1 MEKQEDCGGI
11 LLTLILKC
19 ASAAFKGVTLI
30 GRTLPLIVSDR
41 AAVAAAAVAA
51 DGLCGAVAVLGGVLV
66 ATLLDAVAVND
77 ADRFALGR
85 CLTT

>member
-1 MEKQEDCGGI
+1 MR
-11 LLTLILKC
+11 
-19 ASAAFKGVTLI
+19 AAAAFEGVTLI
-30 GRTLPLIVSDR
+30 SRTLPLIMSDR
-41 AAVAAAAVAA
+41 SAAAAVVAAAAVAA
-51 DGLCGAVAVLGGVLV
+51 GGPVAVLAAVVV